1 MKNLS
6 EHTIE
11 TPMGFIPKG
20 LSSDEPSK
28 GPALPEDFGE
38 FDNFR
43 DMMLLYTCAIREVN
57 TKLENLDAEL
67 ELTAERNPI
76 QYITHRVKTPAS
88 IMKKM
93 RRMGVP
99 LTFQNVWDNLNDV
112 AGVRVVCSYLE
123 DIYELAD
130 VLLKQDDIRL
140 IKRKDYIKNPK
151 PSGYRSL
158 HLVIETP
165 VFLSEQKH
173 MVRVEIQIRTIAM
186 DFWASLEHQLRYKT
200 DVEIPDSIRH
210 DLTDIADDMFKT
222 DLKMSQISR
231 RIQRISRVKHE
242 AQELAKKAKAAE
254 SGKAGA
260 DGADAGNGGS
270 GQ

>member
-1 MKNLS
+1 MKTLS
-6 EHTIE
+6 DHTIE

-20 LSSDEPSK
+20 LSTDEPA
-28 GPALPEDFGE
+28 PVPELPEDFEE

-43 DMMLLYTCAIREVN
+43 DMMLLYSCAIREVN

-67 ELTAERNPI
+67 EMTGERNPI

-88 IMKKM
+88 IMK
-93 RRMGVP
+93 RMKRKGIP
-99 LTFQNVWDNLNDV
+99 LTFQNVWENLNDV

-140 IKRKDYIKNPK
+140 IRMNDYIKNPK

-200 DVEIPDSIRH
+200 DIEIPESIRR
-210 DLTDIADDMFKT
+210 DLNDIADDMFST
-222 DLKMSQISR
+222 DLKMSQINR

-242 AQELAKKAKAAE
+242 AQELARKAQEAE
-254 SGKAGA
+254 KSGG
-260 DGADAGNGGS
+260 
-270 GQ
+270 

>member
-1 MKNLS
+1 MNALSDRNL
-6 EHTIE
+6 EG
-11 TPMGFIPKG
+11 PMGFIPKG
-20 LSSDEPSK
+20 LSSDEPSRQ
-28 GPALPEDFGE
+28 PELPEAFE
-38 FDNFR
+38 HFDNFR
-43 DMMLLYTCAIREVN
+43 DMMLLYSCAIREIN

-67 ELTAERNPI
+67 ELTGERNPI

-112 AGVRVVCSYLE
+112 AGIRVVCSYLE

-130 VLLKQDDIRL
+130 VLLKQDDIHL
-140 IKRKDYIKNPK
+140 IKRKDYIENPK

-158 HLVIETP
+158 HLVVETP

-173 MVRVEIQIRTIAM
+173 MVRAEIQIRTIAM

-210 DLTDIADDMFKT
+210 DLTQIADDMFRT
-222 DLKMSQISR
+222 DLQMSQINR

-242 AQELAKKAKAAE
+242 AQELAKKAQAAE
-254 SGKAGA
+254 APGRVTDA
-260 DGADAGNGGS
+260 DNATGR
-270 GQ
+270 